1 MTFVRTSL
9 IWRDCSTPSPGV
21 EQRDFAFGCEGRSVP
36 GVVWLPADVPLPRPA
51 VLLGHGGGSN
61 KYSARNQRLAELLTA
76 AGLIAVAIDGP
87 YHGERVKVPM
97 PPAAYQQ
104 LIIDEG
110 VSAVTERMTADWL
123 ATLVVLHRAQVIGGD
138 PVGYIGMSMGGR
150 YGLPLAAAL
159 GSRLGAVVIGKFGL
173 EQTPLIDAR
182 LHRVDDIVR
191 SARTIVGP
199 TLIHVQ
205 WDDEVFPRDGQLA
218 LFDVLGAPD
227 KRLLAYPGLHSETPP
242 QAERDWIEFVT
253 TCLSGRGQRMN
264 RPSDS

>member
-1 MTFVRTSL
+1 MTFVPSSL
-9 IWRDCSTPSPGV
+9 VWRDSKTPSPGV
-21 EQRDFAFGCEGRSVP
+21 GQRDFIFGCEGRSVP

-61 KYSARNQRLAELLTA
+61 KHSARNQRLAELLTA

-87 YHGERVKVPM
+87 YHGERVKAPM

-123 ATLVVLHRAQVIGGD
+123 ATLVVLRRAQLVSED

-150 YGLPLAAAL
+150 YGLPLAAARR
-159 GSRLGAVVIGKFGL
+159 SRLGAVVIGKFGL
-173 EQTPLIDAR
+173 QQTPLDR
-182 LHRVDDIVR
+182 RPTTPGRRHRAI
-191 SARTIVGP
+191 RTNNRWP
-199 TLIHVQ
+199 HADTRE
-205 WDDEVFPRDGQLA
+205 WDDEVFPRDGQIA

-242 QAERDWIEFVT
+242 QAERDWTEFVT
-253 TCLSGRGQRMN
+253 TCLSGPGQRMN